1 MNKYLLRLMALL
13 FCMALPLASCN
24 DDDDDDEDEEE
35 TTEAFSG
42 YTLDDDEEKIPA
54 TDDE

>member
-13 FCMALPLASCN
+13 FCLALPLASCN
-24 DDDDDDEDEEE
+24 DDDDDEGDDEE

-54 TDDE
+54 TDE